1 MTFREKFLLIA
12 LLAVALFVRV
22 FGIGQHSLF
31 SDELIWMVR
40 GKGLFF
46 AVKQFNY
53 NFFESGWW
61 LDKTTTEPLG
71 LPMALLGGTMLVLF
85 SPGQSRLSL
94 GVLNEIV
101 AARLPAAI
109 ISSFFIVAYY
119 FLLKK
124 FVGKKV
130 ALIASILLL
139 FDPVFLGVSRWF
151 HQDLML
157 TVSSFLALILFVRSS
172 SWKSL
177 AVSSFF
183 ASLAILTK
191 PHGILVVV
199 TLLFYSLVS
208 ESKKRKRE
216 FIKFLKWGAIVSA
229 FTIGLFPFLWKN
241 PVFQI
246 LLYWQTQ
253 AQVVSR
259 GQPMNFLGQI
269 VAKPAWYYY
278 LVIFPF
284 HVPETILMGILAG
297 GIGFFS
303 KIKKRLLKIK
313 PFVAISLIYSFL
325 LFITVSWAGRKLGI
339 RYLVPIWPYVYLL
352 ASFGLLRVSRLFS
365 GSWQKIYWLLIFGV
379 LLIEMVKF
387 YPSYYLFH
395 NYLISSKKYQRME
408 SVGFCDGIKPSME
421 YLRPKLYE
429 NAKVLFFDCNASAD
443 YYTGYTLKHV
453 HLLKD
458 EPVFVVVEPYSSQK
472 FPDFEPSLEKNGYR
486 LIKNIEFRGILL
498 ANIYEKG

>member
-1 MTFREKFLLIA
+1 MTLKEKFLLIA
-12 LLAVALFVRV
+12 LLAVALIVRI

-40 GKGLFF
+40 GKELFF
-46 AVKQFNY
+46 AVKQLNY
-53 NFFESGWW
+53 KFFESGWW

-71 LPMALLGGTMLVLF
+71 LPMAFLGGTMLVLF

-94 GVLNEIV
+94 GILNEVV
-101 AARLPAAI
+101 AARLPAAVI
-109 ISSFFIVAYY
+109 GSFFIVAYY

-124 FVGKKV
+124 FTGSKV
-130 ALIASILLL
+130 ALVASILLL
-139 FDPVFLGVSRWF
+139 FDPVYLGLSRWL

-157 TVSSFLALILFVRSS
+157 MVSSFLALILFVRSN

-191 PHGILVVV
+191 PHGILVAV
-199 TLLFYSLVS
+199 TLLFYSLVI
-208 ESKKRKRE
+208 ESKRRKRE
-216 FIKFLKWGAIVSA
+216 FIKFLKWGTVVAA

-241 PVFQI
+241 PVSQI

-253 AQVVSR
+253 AEVVSH
-259 GQPMNFLGQI
+259 GQPMNFLGRI

-284 HVPETILMGILAG
+284 HVPETILIGILVG

-303 KIKKRLLKIK
+303 KIKGCLFKIK
-313 PFVAISLIYSFL
+313 PFVAISLIYGL
-325 LFITVSWAGRKLGI
+325 LFFTTVSWAGRKLGI
-339 RYLVPIWPYVYLL
+339 RYLVPLWPYVYLL
-352 ASFGLLRVSRLFS
+352 ASFGLVKISSLISR
-365 GSWQKIYWLLIFGV
+365 SWQKIYWLLVFGI
-379 LLIEMVKF
+379 LLIEMAQF

-395 NYLISSKKYQRME
+395 NHLISSKNYQRME

-421 YLRPKLYE
+421 YLSPKLYE
-429 NAKVLFFDCNASAD
+429 NAKILFFDCNASAY

-453 HLLKD
+453 HLLED
-458 EPVFVVVEPYSSQK
+458 EPEFVVVEPYSSQK
-472 FPDFEPSLEKNGYR
+472 FPNFEPSLEKNGYR